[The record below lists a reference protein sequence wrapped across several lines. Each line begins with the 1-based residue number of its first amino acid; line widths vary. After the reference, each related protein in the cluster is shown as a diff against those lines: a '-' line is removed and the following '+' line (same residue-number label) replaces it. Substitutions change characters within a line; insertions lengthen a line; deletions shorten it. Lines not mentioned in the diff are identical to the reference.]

1 MYYKS
6 DWHKAKER
14 LFAFWENE
22 IVDRCCVAVHAL
34 RKSSKMS
41 MPFPEQQWGPWL
53 GGLEALADDD
63 HDAIK
68 AWWVDPEQNYT
79 RMITWF
85 ENNYFGGEA
94 LPCTYVNWGASA
106 LACLYGSPAEFN
118 KTSVWYPAVIQ
129 DWEKWEWTFDPE
141 TNEYW
146 QQILAIVRYFLE
158 QNNGRYF
165 VGKPELGNSA
175 DILSLMR
182 GMDTLS
188 LDLIDHP
195 DAVKQANTV
204 LTNTWVMLMDQ
215 VYHMTTSANDHGD
228 VLAWMG
234 LWAPGKMDQIAC
246 DFSSV
251 ISTRM
256 FKQFFVPEIITMGN
270 WCEYGV
276 YHLDGPACM
285 KNMLDPLL
293 GIEQLKA
300 IEWTPGTGSPPTY
313 YPEYIPRYKKIQESG
328 KKLYLLAQPQE
339 IESLLAELSPK
350 GLYLR
355 TDVDTEDEANALL
368 NKVADWSADAHRK

>member
-14 LFAFWENE
+14 LLAFWENE
-22 IVDRCCVAVHAL
+22 IVDRCCVAVHAP
-34 RKSSKMS
+34 RKTSKLP
-41 MPFPEQQWGPWL
+41 PFPEQQWGPWL
-53 GGLEALADDD
+53 GGLEELADDD
-63 HDAIK
+63 QAAIE
-68 AWWVDPEQNYT
+68 AWWTDPEQNYQ
-79 RMITWF
+79 RMIIWF

-94 LPCTYVNWGASA
+94 IPCTYVNWGASA
-106 LACLYGSPAEFN
+106 LTCLYGSPAEFN
-118 KTSVWYPAVIQ
+118 KTSVWYPAVIE
-129 DWEKWEWTFDPE
+129 DWESWKWTFDPE

-158 QNNGRYF
+158 QNDGRYF

-188 LDLIDHP
+188 LDLLDHP

-204 LTNTWVMLMDQ
+204 LTDAWVTLMEQ
-215 VYHMTTSANDHGD
+215 VYQMTTAANDHGD

-234 LWAPGKMDQIAC
+234 LWAPGKTDQIAC
-246 DFSSV
+246 DYSSV
-251 ISTRM
+251 ISARM

-293 GIEQLKA
+293 EIEQLKA
-300 IEWTPGTGSPPTY
+300 IEWTPGAGSPPTY

-328 KKLYLLAQPQE
+328 KKLYLLAKPQE
-339 IESLLAELSPK
+339 IEGLLAELSPK

-355 TDVDTEDEANALL
+355 TDLDTEDEANALL
-368 NKVADWSADAHRK
+368 RKVADWSADAHRR